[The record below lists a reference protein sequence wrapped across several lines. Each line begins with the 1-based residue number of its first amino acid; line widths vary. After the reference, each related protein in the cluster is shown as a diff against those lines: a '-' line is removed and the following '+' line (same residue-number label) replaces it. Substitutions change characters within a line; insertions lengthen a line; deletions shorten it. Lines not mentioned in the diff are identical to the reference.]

1 MDEIKSI
8 ISELPPTDIAT
19 LKAIYNP
26 DAARSEL
33 TDEGQRLIPLIDGL
47 SPDEQAEAVNVESVP
62 IAGPAPE
69 GGDVSV
75 DVAMM
80 EGAPA
85 PDMGGEIPEE
95 DEEEKMAAWNFE
107 DFLI

>member
-26 DAARSEL
+26 DAAKSEL
-33 TDEGQRLIPLIDGL
+33 TQEGQRLIPLIDGL
-47 SPDEQAEAVNVESVP
+47 SPDEQAEAVNVEAAP
-62 IAGPAPE
+62 LEGPAPE

-80 EGAPA
+80 EGGA
-85 PDMGGEIPEE
+85 PDMGGEIPE
-95 DEEEKMAAWNFE
+95 DEEEKNWAGNFE

>member
-47 SPDEQAEAVNVESVP
+47 SPDEQAEAVNVEAAP
-62 IAGPAPE
+62 ISEPAPE

-80 EGAPA
+80 E

-95 DEEEKMAAWNFE
+95 DEEEKMGA
-107 DFLI
+107 